1 MRVCWVF
8 LYSSQHVGL
17 VSCERY
23 RSGAPASKSASV
35 VFSSHKYSHTM
46 ETAPYFSSV
55 HAPRVVGRCK
65 HKLSD
70 ILMVA
75 LITYLCGGEDYSD
88 MYQLCCFRGKEFKPL
103 LELPNGCPSEDTFER
118 VMQAV
123 HPDEIAACLEVYTSQ
138 IIRDLSGIHIAID
151 GKKMRGTNPRGHG
164 ESSYILSAWGNEHS
178 LSIAQEAVGEKTNEI
193 TCVPK
198 LLDKLALEGAVI
210 TMDAMGTQVE
220 VAEQVVKK
228 KADFVLA
235 LKGNQRHLFET
246 IAQAHLLTA
255 STFLPRKSESLG

>member
-1 MRVCWVF
+1 M
-8 LYSSQHVGL
+8 
-17 VSCERY
+17 EI
-23 RSGAPASKSASV
+23 APC
-35 VFSSHKYSHTM
+35 
-46 ETAPYFSSV
+46 FSSV

-75 LITYLCGGEDYSD
+75 LISYLCGGEDYSD
-88 MYQLCCFRGKEFKPL
+88 MYQLCRYRGEEFKPL
-103 LELPNGCPSEDTFER
+103 LELPNGCPSEETFER

-138 IIRDLSGIHIAID
+138 IIKDLSGLHIAID

-164 ESSYILSAWGNEHS
+164 ESSYILSAWANEHS
-178 LSIAQEAVGEKTNEI
+178 LSIAQEAVGEKSNEI

-198 LLDKLALEGAVI
+198 LLDKLALEGAVV

-220 VAEQVVKK
+220 IAEQIVKK
-228 KADFVLA
+228 KGDFVLA
-235 LKGNQRHLFET
+235 LKGNQHHLFEDAT
-246 IAQAHLLTA
+246 
-255 STFLPRKSESLG
+255 K

>member
-1 MRVCWVF
+1 MLLR
-8 LYSSQHVGL
+8 
-17 VSCERY
+17 
-23 RSGAPASKSASV
+23 APASKSASV
-35 VFSSHKYSHTM
+35 AFSSQEYSHTM
-46 ETAPYFSSV
+46 ETTPYFSSV
-55 HAPRVVGRCK
+55 YDPRVVGRCK

-88 MYQLCCFRGKEFKPL
+88 MYQLCRFRGKEFKPL
-103 LELPNGCPSEDTFER
+103 PELPNGCPSEDTFER

-138 IIRDLSGIHIAID
+138 IIKDLSGMHIAID

-164 ESSYILSAWGNEHS
+164 ESSYILSAWVNEHS

-198 LLDKLALEGAVI
+198 LLDKLALDGAVI

-220 VAEQVVKK
+220 IAEQVVKK

-235 LKGNQRHLFET
+235 LKGNQRHLFEDT
-246 IAQAHLLTA
+246 TDAF
-255 STFLPRKSESLG
+255 STRQPHKRYLEQENKGTLGN